1 MKKLLFL
8 FTLLFSF
15 SVATNAED
23 YAKSVLDKAAS
34 TIKSAGDVK
43 IGFTLSAD
51 GSSSDGYIKL
61 KGQKFVMNVG
71 GTITWFDGKTM
82 WSYVKQNEEVNVT
95 TPTATEVAKMN
106 PYAFLSFYKKGYTAK
121 KGNPTRKEYEVILTG
136 NDASHYKQVVIRV
149 NRFSDIPSYIS
160 ITSQKGNVTTINCN
174 SFQKN
179 QKYTDETFKFN
190 KKNYPN
196 VEVVDLR

>member
-15 SVATNAED
+15 SAATMAED
-23 YAKSVLDKAAS
+23 FAKEVLDKAAS

-43 IGFTLSAD
+43 IGFILSAD

-106 PYAFLSFYKKGYTAK
+106 PYAFLSFYNKGYTAK
-121 KGNPTRKEYEVILTG
+121 KGNPTKKEYEVILTG
-136 NDASHYKQVVIRV
+136 NDASHYKKVVIRV
-149 NRFSDIPSYIS
+149 NRFSNIPSYIS

-179 QKYTDETFKFN
+179 QKYTDDTFKFN